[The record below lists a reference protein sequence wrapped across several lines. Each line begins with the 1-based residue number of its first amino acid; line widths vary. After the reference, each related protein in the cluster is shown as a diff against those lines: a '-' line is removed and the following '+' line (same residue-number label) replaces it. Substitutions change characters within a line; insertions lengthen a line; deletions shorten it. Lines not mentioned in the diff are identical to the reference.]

1 MILLEQLYSFFIFFI
16 IGIIISILF
25 DIFRIL
31 RKSFKTPDFITYL
44 EDIIFWVLTGL
55 IVLYAIFKFNNGEIR
70 SFIFVRIIVGI
81 LVYIFTISK
90 YIVKYGAKILLFIK
104 KILMYPIMKLV
115 ELFKKIYSIFDKI
128 LIRPFTRFL
137 FNMKNKMSK
146 ISLKNVK
153 YVIKKKDF
161 KKMCRKR

>member
-1 MILLEQLYSFFIFFI
+1 MEQLYSFFIFFI

-31 RKSFKTPDFITYL
+31 RKSFKTPDFITYI
-44 EDIIFWVLTGL
+44 EDIVFWVLTGI
-55 IVLYAIFKFNNGEIR
+55 IVLYGIFKFNNGEIR
-70 SFIFVRIIVGI
+70 SFIFVGIIAGI
-81 LVYIFTISK
+81 LAYVFTISK
-90 YIVKYGAKILLFIK
+90 YIVKFGAKILLTIK
-104 KILMYPIMKLV
+104 KILMYPITKVLRLLKKL
-115 ELFKKIYSIFDKI
+115 YSIFDKI
-128 LIRPFTRFL
+128 LVRPFSRFL
-137 FNMKNKMSK
+137 FNIKNKMSK